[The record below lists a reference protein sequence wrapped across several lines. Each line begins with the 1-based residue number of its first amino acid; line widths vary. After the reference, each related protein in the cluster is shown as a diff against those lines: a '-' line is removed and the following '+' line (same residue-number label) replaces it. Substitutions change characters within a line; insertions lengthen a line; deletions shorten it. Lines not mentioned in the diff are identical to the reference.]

1 MDSIDK
7 NTVNIQQSIYNETTN
22 LMVLQKG
29 PTISG

>member
-22 LMVLQKG
+22 LMVLQKA